1 VRSHAAPSGAARP
14 DPMRSGPPTDRPPP
28 PPAPGREDLTGMDLI
43 KRELGGRIIAEI
55 DEA

>member
-1 VRSHAAPSGAARP
+1 LAPADRASADQPPGGPAASK
-14 DPMRSGPPTDRPPP
+14 
-28 PPAPGREDLTGMDLI
+28 EDLTGMDLI